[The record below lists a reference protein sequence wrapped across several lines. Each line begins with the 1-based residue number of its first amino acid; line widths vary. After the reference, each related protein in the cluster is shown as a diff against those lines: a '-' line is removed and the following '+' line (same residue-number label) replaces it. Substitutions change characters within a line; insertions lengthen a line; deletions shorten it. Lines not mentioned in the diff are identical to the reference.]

1 MPSRARC
8 VGLLRLEAAGG
19 PVGGGSGGHASSFV
33 SFSPGE
39 EPTANEDDGVAAAS
53 PFSERARRRL
63 MAMATNAVRT
73 VARDE
78 QNREQTNCKI
88 NKASKLKTLLSGFWY
103 Y

>member
-78 QNREQTNCKI
+78 QNREQTNK
-88 NKASKLKTLLSGFWY
+88 
-103 Y
+103 